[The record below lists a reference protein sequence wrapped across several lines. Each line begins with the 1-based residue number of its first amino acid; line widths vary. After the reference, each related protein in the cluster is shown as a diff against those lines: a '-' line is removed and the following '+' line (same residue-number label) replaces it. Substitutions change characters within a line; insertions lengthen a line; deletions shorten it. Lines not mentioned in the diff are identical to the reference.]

1 MRKLIAAG
9 KASAGLLV
17 AGATLA
23 VAAILPLTGAAIAV
37 LTRPKHHWSAT
48 PSGCRQA
55 GRLVRDV
62 IGGKRRPVRVGHQ
75 VDDDGGVRRCHG
87 HGRGGRTRP
96 AQVPPERAGWP

>member
-55 GRLVRDV
+55 GR
-62 IGGKRRPVRVGHQ
+62 
-75 VDDDGGVRRCHG
+75 
-87 HGRGGRTRP
+87 
-96 AQVPPERAGWP
+96 